1 MNRMNDQSR
10 KETRLAAIEYFIL
23 KPAGFSIG
31 VKSVMSVG
39 LSLGEELGPKPHG
52 GLHPPAH

>member
-1 MNRMNDQSR
+1 MNRMTDQSR

-39 LSLGEELGPKPHG
+39 LSLCEE
-52 GLHPPAH
+52 